1 MGLFTQ
7 ADIAAMKDN
16 GVRSMAG
23 DTIDPVPPAMLWMP
37 DGRQRWL
44 LTEIYPYDDD
54 MAYGLCDLGIGCPEL
69 GEVRLSELETMTGV
83 ARMKVERKPNY
94 APSPDLPLSRL
105 TDMAFEAGKIVI

>member
-23 DTIDPVPPAMLWMP
+23 ETIDPVPPAMLWMP

-69 GEVRLSELETMTGV
+69 GEVRLSELEAMTGPG
-83 ARMKVERKPNY
+83 MMQVERDKGY
-94 APSPDLPLSRL
+94 RPSPNLPISRL
-105 TDMAFEAGKIVI
+105 DRMAHEAGRIVV